1 VLDCDQFMIEF
12 AKLPGLRVAAQRN
25 RLHALR
31 AACTD
36 FTEIARLGNALKLV
50 DSAPEGP
57 SHCLPPSG
65 VCHHW
70 VVRYT
75 ALVQRVED
83 KCRQLALAEDSEPL
97 MVLATKLAELRVLDV
112 AALAQP
118 VAIDAVHVA
127 VPAPAG
133 SVPASKLVDKCRM
146 FACKYERLRALSSA
160 IEQRDKLQR
169 KYDALVSTCSDFE
182 LLGRLSKLLTTAKSA
197 AERLHWRG
205 CELDCLT
212 FPARLS
218 ALVQTVTAKCKQLA
232 YSEDFD
238 ALATLAAKL
247 DELKALEQAAPPR
260 AWFIGP
266 LRCSGVFSFVPP
278 TADAPAAIAH
288 TVSDEGD
295 KESANDPVHMPPAP
309 GPVAGTEEQ
318 WANDAMYVAP
328 AIHFSEGAILTEC
341 C

>member
-1 VLDCDQFMIEF
+1 VRDCDQFMIEF
-12 AKLPGLRVAAQRN
+12 AKLPSLRVAAQRN
-25 RLHALR
+25 RLHVLR
-31 AACTD
+31 AAGTD
-36 FTEIARLGNALKLV
+36 FAEIARLGNALKLV

-65 VCHHW
+65 VCRQW

-75 ALVQRVED
+75 ALVQRLED
-83 KCRQLALAEDSEPL
+83 KCRQLALVEDSEPL
-97 MVLATKLAELRVLDV
+97 MVLATKLSELRALDV

-127 VPAPAG
+127 IPAPAG

-169 KYDALVSTCSDFE
+169 EYDTLVGNSSDFA
-182 LLGRLSKLLTTAKSA
+182 LLGRLSKSLTTVKSA

-212 FPARLS
+212 LPGRLS
-218 ALVQTVTAKCKQLA
+218 ALVQSVTAKCKQLA
-232 YSEDFD
+232 HSEDYD

-260 AWFIGP
+260 PWFIGP
-266 LRCSGVFSFVPP
+266 LRSSGGFSFVLP
-278 TADAPAAIAH
+278 TPEAPAVVVPTVAEEGDEDRADALY
-288 TVSDEGD
+288 V
-295 KESANDPVHMPPAP
+295 PPAP
-309 GPVAGTEEQ
+309 GLIVDTEECV
-318 WANDAMYVAP
+318 NEPVYVAP
-328 AIHFSEGAILTEC
+328 AIKFSEEAILTEC

>member
-1 VLDCDQFMIEF
+1 VRDCDQFMIDF
-12 AKLPGLRVAAQRN
+12 AKLPSLRVAAQRN
-25 RLHALR
+25 RLHVLR
-31 AACTD
+31 AAGTD
-36 FTEIARLGNALKLV
+36 FTEVARLGNALKLV

-65 VCHHW
+65 VCRQW

-75 ALVQRVED
+75 ALVQRLED

-127 VPAPAG
+127 VPAQAG
-133 SVPASKLVDKCRM
+133 SIPASKLVDKCRM

-169 KYDALVSTCSDFE
+169 EYDALVGTTTDFA
-182 LLGRLSKLLTTAKSA
+182 LLGRLSKSLTA
-197 AERLHWRG
+197 ANAASERQHWQG

-212 FPARLS
+212 LTGRLS
-218 ALVQTVTAKCKQLA
+218 ALVQSVAAECRQLA
-232 YSEDFD
+232 YSEDYD
-238 ALATLAAKL
+238 TLATLAAKL
-247 DELKALEQAAPPR
+247 DELKTLEQAPPPR

-266 LRCSGVFSFVPP
+266 LRSAGGFPFAPP
-278 TADAPAAIAH
+278 APAVAC
-288 TVSDEGD
+288 TVSNDGDE
-295 KESANDPVHMPPAP
+295 ECASDPVHMPPAP
-309 GPVAGTEEQ
+309 GPMVDTEKQ

-328 AIHFSEGAILTEC
+328 ALNFSEEAILTEC